1 MKNLFKAIELINK
14 SSIDRTLKEGV
25 ISDIREVIDGLQ
37 KEHYFLPIERLE
49 RLNKDYKYYGRDK
62 WVYPYYRAAKNGQIL
77 QLNKGYYLNSI
88 KKALESGWQSDLK
101 EKEFYYEIDDSYYS
115 KSDYW
120 LYEGKCYSKK
130 DYNLIDGKLIDK
142 SLMSTLYFYPGSGD
156 TIAENYT
163 LESKPRYYKT
173 LALDYEN
180 TTEAYVRITMSGL
193 SHSAAICNSFK
204 FDGSYLTMANSS
216 SMWIWG
222 KRYYSDNVFIPIE
235 HLDKFKFEI
244 PKCILDAVERIEKKA
259 PGFQGLKELTKG
271 HISISLVN
279 KRSNKKFR
287 IIKDALEKAGWIKLD
302 KLECALKMI
311 KDIMEVK

>member
-14 SSIDRTLKEGV
+14 SSIDRNMKED
-25 ISDIREVIDGLQ
+25 IIRDIRDVINNLQ
-37 KEHYFLPIERLE
+37 QEQYFLPIERLE
-49 RLNKDYKYYGRDK
+49 RFNRDYKYYGRDK
-62 WVYPYYRAAKNGQIL
+62 WIYPYYRTAKNGNVL

-88 KKALESGWQSDLK
+88 KKALESGWESDLR
-101 EKEFYYEIDDSYYS
+101 EKEFYYEVDGSYYRKS
-115 KSDYW
+115 KYW

-130 DYNLIDGKLIDK
+130 EYNLVDGKLIDK
-142 SLMSTLYFYPGSGD
+142 SLMSTLYFYISSD
-156 TIAENYT
+156 KTIAEEYT

-180 TTEAYVRITMSGL
+180 TTEAYVRIIMSGL

-204 FDGSYLTMANSS
+204 FDGKYLTMGNSS

-222 KRYYSDNVFIPIE
+222 KRYYSDNIFIPIE

-244 PKCILDAVERIEKKA
+244 PKCILDAVERAEKKA

-271 HISISLVN
+271 DIHVSLVS

-311 KDIMEVK
+311 KYIMEVK

>member
-14 SSIDRTLKEGV
+14 SPIDNTFKEG
-25 ISDIREVIDGLQ
+25 IIRDIRDVVDKLQ
-37 KEHYFLPIERLE
+37 QEHYFLPIERLE

-62 WVYPYYRAAKNGQIL
+62 WVYPYYRVAKNGQIL

-101 EKEFYYEIDDSYYS
+101 EKEFYYEVDGYYYR

-130 DYNLIDGKLIDK
+130 EYNLIDGKLIDK

-180 TTEAYVRITMSGL
+180 TTKAYVRIIMSGL

-216 SMWIWG
+216 SMLIWG
-222 KRYYSDNVFIPIE
+222 KRYYSDNVFLPIE

-244 PKCILDAVERIEKKA
+244 PKCILDAAGRIEKKA

-271 HISISLVN
+271 HISISLVA

-287 IIKDALEKAGWIKLD
+287 IIKYALEKAGWIKLD
-302 KLECALKMI
+302 KLDCALKMI